1 MCVCVFQFGA
11 GKRTF
16 RRWGAGCAAMS
27 ASAPRVPPMKPSTST
42 RPDFMMG
49 AMVTRPEPET
59 KLITPGGRV
68 AANAW
73 DTGGV
78 AGHVGGRLGDGVAV
92 HGRSKNSFHAPVTIR
107 RCKRLG
113 YRKGGGVAGQV
124 EDGVEDGWRME
135 WCMDPSKNSFHRP
148 SHIPAV
154 SPVRNRAPHVGCSMQ
169 GSSSFERS
177 RALDWGEFG
186 SRTLAVSKWTR
197 PPMAGS
203 LSTAVLPI
211 SSAGISM
218 AYISLSG

>member
-1 MCVCVFQFGA
+1 MCVFQFGA

-113 YRKGGGVAGQV
+113 YRKGGG
-124 EDGVEDGWRME
+124 GWQGKWRTE
-135 WCMDPSKNSFHRP
+135 WRTGGGWSGAWTPPKIAFTAPVTFRPFHR
-148 SHIPAV
+148 
-154 SPVRNRAPHVGCSMQ
+154 
-169 GSSSFERS
+169 
-177 RALDWGEFG
+177 
-186 SRTLAVSKWTR
+186 
-197 PPMAGS
+197 
-203 LSTAVLPI
+203 
-211 SSAGISM
+211 
-218 AYISLSG
+218 